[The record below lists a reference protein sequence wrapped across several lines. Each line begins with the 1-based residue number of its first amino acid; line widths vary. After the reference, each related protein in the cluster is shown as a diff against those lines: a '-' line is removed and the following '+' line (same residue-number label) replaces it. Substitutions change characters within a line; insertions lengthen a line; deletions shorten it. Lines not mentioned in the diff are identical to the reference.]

1 MAHLTWNSLQSGRH
15 GNLCVGVFYRPP
27 SSSCSIFDTL
37 LDSSFSIN
45 HSYFSTFVLLGDF
58 NANLAN
64 PDDFLTEDTNGQVC
78 VFQVVFV

>member
-1 MAHLTWNSLQSGRH
+1 M
-15 GNLCVGVFYRPP
+15 F
-27 SSSCSIFDTL
+27 FDTL

-45 HSYFSTFVLLGDF
+45 HSHFSTFVLLGDF

-64 PDDFLTEDTNGQVC
+64 PDEFLTEDTNGQVC